1 MNHSGETKKHRLGR
15 KQFILLIVF
24 VCLVALLAEAVLLIH
39 TFLKKKKPAAKEMQ
53 PEEPKTYVKQTVRR
67 VSKATRLINE
77 YVCSLCRH
85 KTDKQTKNCPGC
97 GRIMYGVRS
106 DTNWVDEM
114 EGIDAILDD

>member
-1 MNHSGETKKHRLGR
+1 MKKAYWIKHTHVFR
-15 KQFILLIVF
+15 KD
-24 VCLVALLAEAVLLIH
+24 
-39 TFLKKKKPAAKEMQ
+39 
-53 PEEPKTYVKQTVRR
+53 
-67 VSKATRLINE
+67 E

-106 DTNWVDEM
+106 DTNWGDEM